1 MFSVLYVGQK
11 LQVTTVETAYAVAAK
26 RMLNK
31 ANYYKENWLI
41 QKRPETMLIEGQQ
54 IQFNSEGWP
63 LPIKNDVV
71 DCEYWLLLLNESKD
85 VFGQTFT
92 SIKSN
97 NIENGYIC
105 SYFYKEHSAIIL
117 KLIDKKLS
125 VSIDL
130 SVVHMN

>member
-1 MFSVLYVGQK
+1 MVPTVSPRFSVWLLLISILMFFVLYVGQK

-63 LPIKNDVV
+63 LPTRHWV
-71 DCEYWLLLLNESKD
+71 
-85 VFGQTFT
+85 
-92 SIKSN
+92 
-97 NIENGYIC
+97 C
-105 SYFYKEHSAIIL
+105 SQ
-117 KLIDKKLS
+117 
-125 VSIDL
+125 
-130 SVVHMN
+130 